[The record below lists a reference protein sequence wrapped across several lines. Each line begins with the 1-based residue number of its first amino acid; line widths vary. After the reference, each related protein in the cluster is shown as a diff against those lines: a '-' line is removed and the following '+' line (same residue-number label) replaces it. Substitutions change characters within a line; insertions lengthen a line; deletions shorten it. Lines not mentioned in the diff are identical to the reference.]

1 MKIFVATLLVLICP
15 LAYARFLPEW
25 SYEKLN
31 SEADLIVI
39 ATPVKILE
47 TTEYEPYR
55 FDIFDKP
62 DPVKANVTKT
72 DFSILTILQGKC
84 DRIVVLRH
92 HRVPNDLDPKSEDAK
107 AFYYNGPKY
116 LKFDPKANKSY
127 LLFLKRLDR
136 GEYVAVSGQV
146 DPWISIKPLEGYPY
160 PVKEAEQ
167 ERADQPATPS
177 CVESPVIVPP
187 PTPRTKILPR

>member
-72 DFSILTILQGKC
+72 DFSILTILQGTDVHMVMDLAFQFRQVAIEVFSKILNI
-84 DRIVVLRH
+84 DSLQSTIVTLDHKVEGDVEVLVSPEWNAIVQGRWST
-92 HRVPNDLDPKSEDAK
+92 SEYSEASL
-107 AFYYNGPKY
+107 FC
-116 LKFDPKANKSY
+116 LSY
-127 LLFLKRLDR
+127 LVIKR
-136 GEYVAVSGQV
+136 
-146 DPWISIKPLEGYPY
+146 
-160 PVKEAEQ
+160 
-167 ERADQPATPS
+167 
-177 CVESPVIVPP
+177 
-187 PTPRTKILPR
+187 